1 MLALAIL
8 SLMSADKATE
18 LNPWDFSGGDKLAH
32 LVAYSLLSF
41 LIMYALKENL
51 GKKKGVWVLIASI
64 MYGVALECMQYVFF
78 TGRHFEFLDIMAN
91 IIGCILGILV
101 FNKLNK

>member
-1 MLALAIL
+1 
-8 SLMSADKATE
+8 MSGEKATK

-41 LIMYALKENL
+41 LIMYALKQNL
-51 GKKKGVWVLIASI
+51 GKKKGLWVLIASI
-64 MYGVALECMQYVFF
+64 MYGIGLECLQYILF
-78 TGRHFEFLDIMAN
+78 TGRHFEFLDIIAN
-91 IIGCILGILV
+91 IIGCTLGILI